1 MNVLTH
7 ILGRA
12 RRLLRSAALG
22 ASLAAA
28 CIGGLTLSGPAVAA
42 GKYKIFLSMSYV
54 GNDWQTEAANMVKAM
69 AATPE
74 LKDKVDLEV
83 QVAGTDAQRQI
94 QQINSMVQAGAKAI
108 VIYPISPTAL
118 NRAIRNACSKGVVV
132 IAYDGEVTEPC
143 AHNITIDQ
151 NQAGTVTADWLAK
164 TLNGKGNIVM
174 ITGVPGTSVDRAR
187 TEAAKAVFAK
197 YPGIKIVAEGTGM
210 WSQATAKTELSKI
223 LATNSWDKI
232 DGLWMQVGCFTAASM
247 QLDAGIPDNKIKP
260 CAGESS
266 NGHRIQMLPPGTV
279 KGEGAYRSI
288 GYPSIS
294 YGSPPYSG
302 ALALKLAVQKLDG
315 KDIPAR
321 VTLKLP
327 LVETSQ
333 SKLCQTGSIAELR
346 AGCTAFPPDK
356 VPPGWFADIYSPE
369 TSEVGFNAA
378 LTGKGD

>member
-1 MNVLTH
+1 MKAWTQSIRH
-7 ILGRA
+7 AGRA
-12 RRLLRSAALG
+12 VLGLAFATAL
-22 ASLAAA
+22 A
-28 CIGGLTLSGPAVAA
+28 LSGQAHAA

-69 AATPE
+69 ANTPA

-83 QVAGTDAQRQI
+83 QVAGTDAQKQI

-108 VIYPISPTAL
+108 IIYPISPTAL
-118 NRAIRNACSKGVVV
+118 NRAIKNACSKGVVV
-132 IAYDGEVTEPC
+132 AAYDGEVTEPC
-143 AHNITIDQ
+143 AHNVTIDQ
-151 NQAGTVTADWLAK
+151 HQAGTVTAEWLAK
-164 TLNGKGNIVM
+164 TLNGKGNIVL
-174 ITGVPGTSVDRAR
+174 INGVPGTSVDRAR

-247 QLDAGIPDNKIKP
+247 QLEAGIADDKIKP
-260 CAGESS
+260 CAGESA
-266 NGHRIQMLPPGTV
+266 NGHRVQMLPPGEV
-279 KGEGAYRSI
+279 KGQGAYRSF
-288 GYPSIS
+288 GYRSIS
-294 YGSPPYSG
+294 YGAPPYSG
-302 ALALKLAVQKLDG
+302 AMAIKMAVKKLDG
-315 KDIPAR
+315 GDFPQR

-333 SKLCQTGSIAELR
+333 SKLCKTGSIDELK

-356 VPPGWFADIYSPE
+356 VPPGWFADIYSE
-369 TSEVGFNAA
+369 DTKEVGFNAA
-378 LTGKGD
+378 LTGNQD

>member
-1 MNVLTH
+1 MKALKHTIRH
-7 ILGRA
+7 AGR
-12 RRLLRSAALG
+12 LVFCSAF
-22 ASLAAA
+22 LAAMTFSSNA
-28 CIGGLTLSGPAVAA
+28 PAAD
-42 GKYKIFLSMSYV
+42 KYKVFLSMSYV

-69 AATPE
+69 AATPA

-83 QVAGTDAQRQI
+83 QVAGTDAQKQI

-118 NRAIRNACSKGVVV
+118 NRAIKNACSKGVVV
-132 IAYDGEVTEPC
+132 AAYDGEVTEPC
-143 AHNITIDQ
+143 AHNVTIDQ
-151 NQAGTVTADWLAK
+151 KQTGTVTAEWLAK
-164 TLNGKGNIVM
+164 TLNGKGNIV
-174 ITGVPGTSVDRAR
+174 IINGVPGTSVDRAR
-187 TEAAKAVFAK
+187 TEAAKEVFAK

-247 QLDAGIPDNKIKP
+247 QLEAGIADDKVKP

-266 NGHRIQMLPPGTV
+266 NGHRVQMLPPGTV
-279 KGEGAYRSI
+279 RGEGAYRSI
-288 GYPSIS
+288 GYRSLS

-302 ALALKLAVQKLDG
+302 ALALKLAVDKLEG
-315 KDIPAR
+315 KDFPAH

-327 LVETSQ
+327 LVQTSD
-333 SKLCQTGSIAELR
+333 SKLCKTGSIDELK
-346 AGCTAFPPDK
+346 AGCTAFMPDK
-356 VPPGWFADIYSPE
+356 VPPGWFADIFSTE

-378 LTGKGD
+378 LSGKPD

>member
-1 MNVLTH
+1 LEEDMNTLTNT
-7 ILGRA
+7 IRRA
-12 RRLLRSAALG
+12 ARLALG
-22 ASLAAA
+22 AALLA
-28 CIGGLTLSGPAVAA
+28 TLAVAGPASAA
-42 GKYKIFLSMSYV
+42 GKYKVFLSMSYV

-69 AATPE
+69 AATPG

-83 QVAGTDAQRQI
+83 QVAGTDAQKQI

-118 NRAIRNACSKGVVV
+118 NRAIKNACSKGVVV
-132 IAYDGEVTEPC
+132 AAYDGEVTEPC
-143 AHNITIDQ
+143 AHNVTIDQ
-151 NQAGTVTADWLAK
+151 KQAGTVTAEWLAK
-164 TLNGKGNIVM
+164 TINGKGNIVL
-174 ITGVPGTSVDRAR
+174 INGVPGTSVDRAR

-247 QLDAGIPDNKIKP
+247 QLDAGIADDKIKP

-266 NGHRIQMLPPGTV
+266 NGHRVQMLPPGTV

-288 GYPSIS
+288 GYRSIS

-302 ALALKLAVQKLDG
+302 ALALKMAVAKLDG
-315 KDIPAR
+315 KDFPSH

-327 LVETSQ
+327 LVETSE
-333 SKLCQTGSIAELR
+333 SKLCKTGSIDELKG
-346 AGCTAFPPDK
+346 GCTAFMPDK
-356 VPPGWFADIYSPE
+356 VPPGWFADIYSQE
-369 TSEVGFNAA
+369 TNEVGFNAA
-378 LTGKGD
+378 LTGNPD